1 MARKT
6 KERHEKDIVKTI
18 QEHVDIL
25 FVYDIFGYYMELQ
38 KSQFYNLELDKSEAI
53 KEAINFNRA
62 KAKRHMRAKWIKSD
76 NPTLQITAYRLM
88 ADEDETRRLN
98 QRFVDMTVNGKVG
111 VVSEESYNKLIE
123 TLENENQRQG

>member
-1 MARKT
+1 
-6 KERHEKDIVKTI
+6 
-18 QEHVDIL
+18 
-25 FVYDIFGYYMELQ
+25 MELQ

-88 ADEDETRRLN
+88 ADEDETKRLN